1 MHRTIRKKNDTNN
14 GAVHAEAVAAA
25 PAGAAAAPAGAAAAP
40 AGAVAEE
47 AAEAAAA

>member
-25 PAGAAAAPAGAAAAP
+25 PAGAAAAPAGA
-40 AGAVAEE
+40 VAEE

>member
-25 PAGAAAAPAGAAAAP
+25 PAGA
-40 AGAVAEE
+40 VAEE